1 MNFPA
6 MLWSMAAAPLPISAS
21 TVTRPIAVES
31 AEMNFIDTNLIVYA
45 NDKRD
50 LEKQA
55 QALDVIR
62 REIREGT
69 GVISIQ
75 VLQEY
80 ANTALN
86 KLNQEAGIVLRQ
98 LALLETLTIIRPDP
112 PMVRRAVELK
122 MLFQL
127 SFWDASILA
136 AAESAACRQLFSEDL
151 NAGQAF
157 GAIRVIN
164 PFKA

>member
-1 MNFPA
+1 
-6 MLWSMAAAPLPISAS
+6 MAVIPSPTSILTAKRRTAAKA
-21 TVTRPIAVES
+21 

-45 NDKRD
+45 NDRRD
-50 LEKQA
+50 ATKQA
-55 QALDVIR
+55 QALDLIR

-98 LALLETLTIIRPDP
+98 LALLETLTIVQPDP
-112 PMVRRAVELK
+112 AMVRRAVELK
-122 MLFQL
+122 LLFQL

-136 AAESAACRQLFSEDL
+136 SAESAGCQQLFSEDL
-151 NAGQAF
+151 NTGQAF
-157 GAIRVIN
+157 GSIRVVN
-164 PFKA
+164 PFMA

>member
-1 MNFPA
+1 
-6 MLWSMAAAPLPISAS
+6 
-21 TVTRPIAVES
+21 
-31 AEMNFIDTNLIVYA
+31 MNFIDTNLIVYA
-45 NDKRD
+45 NDRRD
-50 LEKQA
+50 VKKQE
-55 QALDVIR
+55 QALDLIR

-75 VLQEY
+75 VMQEY

-98 LALLETLTIIRPDP
+98 LALLETLTVVYPDP

-122 MLFQL
+122 LLFQL

-136 AAESAACRQLFSEDL
+136 AAENAGCSQLLSEDL
-151 NAGQAF
+151 NEGQAY
-157 GAIRVIN
+157 GAIRVVN
-164 PFKA
+164 PFKGTSY